1 MHTPAD
7 KLHQAC
13 HQLKAV
19 AEDIAENPP
28 PRIDF
33 RERLRIERPL
43 FMVIK
48 EACHQYLGYEL
59 HGLSE
64 VHRTELNHWM
74 ENNGCGKPFQNLARK
89 AFELRVFLLALSS
102 ESAYVQGDALSRA
115 SLTKKTVLRDLS
127 RALISLAEKAI
138 RIKGEQ
144 IKD

>member
-7 KLHQAC
+7 ELHRAC

-28 PRIDF
+28 PRIDY

-48 EACHQYLGYEL
+48 EACKQYLGYEL

-64 VHRTELNHWM
+64 VHRTELNDWM
-74 ENNGCGKPFQNLARK
+74 EDNPCIKPFQNFVRK

-102 ESAYVQGDALSRA
+102 ESAYV
-115 SLTKKTVLRDLS
+115 
-127 RALISLAEKAI
+127 
-138 RIKGEQ
+138 
-144 IKD
+144 